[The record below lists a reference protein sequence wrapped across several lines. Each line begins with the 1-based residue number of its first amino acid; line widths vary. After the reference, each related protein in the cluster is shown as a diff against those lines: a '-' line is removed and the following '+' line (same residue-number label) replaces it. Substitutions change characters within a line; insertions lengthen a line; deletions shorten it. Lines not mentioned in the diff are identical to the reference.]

1 MTTSL
6 GPLCDLGRV
15 VIIGGGPGGAA
26 CALAL
31 HELSKKM
38 GHDIEIIILEGK
50 HFLDE
55 HHYNQCVGVLS
66 PPLPDLLEDH
76 LGIPFPYHLSRCEI
90 KGYILHTSKEEVFVA
105 DEEETSIALRRVQFD
120 AYMFEM
126 AKQKGV
132 KVIPAR
138 AVDLEFHADN
148 VVVYTEN
155 VPVECDVV
163 VGAFG
168 MDEGTASLFARQTGY
183 RPPEALSSVV
193 TKFHPGFETM
203 KNFGHHIH
211 AFLPENSRIEFGGV
225 SPKGNHLT
233 INIAGRTV
241 DTALMR
247 AFLKFPTVSNT
258 LPDLSKAGQLDA
270 RDMLFFKGRF
280 PCSLAKRYYGDR
292 YVIIGDA
299 AGLVRAFKGKGVT
312 SAVQTGIRA
321 AETIMHTGCSRQAF
335 HNDYRKANHD
345 LIQDLPYGQ
354 VMRFV
359 TILMSRYRLLNP
371 VMRAAKR
378 NSHLQASLFGAIS
391 AHAPYRQVL
400 SQALHPGAILEVL
413 KALL

>member
-1 MTTSL
+1 M
-6 GPLCDLGRV
+6 
-15 VIIGGGPGGAA
+15 
-26 CALAL
+26 AL

-38 GHDIEIIILEGK
+38 GRDIEITILEGK
-50 HFLDE
+50 QFLNE
-55 HHYNQCVGVLS
+55 HHYNQCVGILS
-66 PPLPDLLEDH
+66 PPLPDLLEED
-76 LGIPFPYHLSRCEI
+76 LGIPFPYHLGRSEI
-90 KGYILHTSKEEVFVA
+90 RGYTLHTSKEQVFVA

-120 AYMFEM
+120 AHMFEK

-138 AVDLEFHADN
+138 AVDLEFHTDS

-168 MDEGTASLFARQTGY
+168 MDEGTASIFARQTGY

-193 TKFHPGFETM
+193 TKFHPGIEIM
-203 KNFGHHIH
+203 ENFGHHIH
-211 AFLPENSRIEFGGV
+211 AFLPENTRIEFGGI
-225 SPKGNHLT
+225 SPKGDHLT

-241 DTALMR
+241 DTALMN
-247 AFLKFPTVSNT
+247 AFLKFPTVSHV
-258 LPDLSKAGQLDA
+258 LPDLSTARQLNA
-270 RDMLFFKGRF
+270 RDLQFFKGRF
-280 PCSLAKRYYGDR
+280 PCSLAKGYYGDR

-335 HNDYRKANHD
+335 HSDYRKANHD
-345 LIQDLPYGQ
+345 LIRDLPYGQ
-354 VMRFV
+354 VMRFL
-359 TILMSRYRLLNP
+359 TILMSRYRLLDP
-371 VMRAAKR
+371 GIRAAKK
-378 NSHLQASLFGAIS
+378 NTYLQAALFGAIS

-400 SQALHPGAILEVL
+400 SKALHPSAILEVL

>member
-1 MTTSL
+1 MKASL

-15 VIIGGGPGGAA
+15 VIIGGGPGGTA
-26 CALAL
+26 CAMAL
-31 HELSKKM
+31 HELSEKM
-38 GHDIEIIILEGK
+38 GRDIQIIILEGK
-50 HFLDE
+50 QFFNE

-66 PPLPDLLEDH
+66 PPLPNLLEEH
-76 LGIPFPYHLSRCEI
+76 LGIRFPYQLSRSEI
-90 KGYILHTSKEEVFVA
+90 KGYILHTSKEQVFVA

-126 AKQKGV
+126 AKQKGI

-138 AVDLEFHADN
+138 AVDLEFHAEK

-168 MDEGTASLFARQTGY
+168 MDEGTASIFARQTGY
-183 RPPEALSSVV
+183 HPPEALSSVV
-193 TKFHPGFETM
+193 TKFHPGNEIM
-203 KNFGHHIH
+203 ENFGHHIH
-211 AFLPENSRIEFGGV
+211 AFLPEHPRIEFGGI
-225 SPKGNHLT
+225 SPKGDHLT

-241 DTALMR
+241 DTTLMN
-247 AFLKFPTVSNT
+247 AFLQFPSVSHV
-258 LPDLSKAGQLDA
+258 LPDLSTAGQLDT
-270 RDMLFFKGRF
+270 RDLQFFKGRF

-321 AETIMHTGCSRQAF
+321 AETILRTGCSRQAF

-354 VMRFV
+354 MMRFV
-359 TILMSRYRLLNP
+359 TILMARYRLLNP
-371 VMRAAKR
+371 VIRAARK
-378 NSHLQASLFGAIS
+378 NAHLQTALFGAIS
-391 AHAPYRQVL
+391 AHAPYRKVL
-400 SQALHPGAILEVL
+400 SQALHPSAILEVF